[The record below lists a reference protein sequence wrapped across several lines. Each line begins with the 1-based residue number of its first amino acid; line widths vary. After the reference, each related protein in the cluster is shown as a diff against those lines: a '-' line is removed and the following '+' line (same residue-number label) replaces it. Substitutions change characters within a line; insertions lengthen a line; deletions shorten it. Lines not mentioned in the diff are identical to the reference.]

1 MSSATFTLTRGHL
14 LALGALSATLAV
26 LTFLLGIE
34 VGRKRADAPVAS
46 EPAGLVP
53 EEVANGQMEE
63 LISKV
68 EAGRGQ
74 PLDFPSA
81 IVAPPAAGADGVPTS
96 GWAIQVGE
104 FPDEAGAQA
113 LVEKLRAAS
122 LPAYKIAAV
131 VEGHPLHRVRVSGFG
146 SKDSATAESARV
158 AKAAEVSEGVVVPA
172 P

>member
-14 LALGALSATLAV
+14 LALGATSLTLAA

-34 VGRKRADAPVAS
+34 VGRQGGEAPPPP

-53 EEVANGQMEE
+53 KEVAEGQMEE

-68 EAGRGQ
+68 EASRGQ

-81 IVAPPAAGADGVPTS
+81 IVAPPAAGADGVPSS
-96 GWAIQVGE
+96 GWAIQVQA
-104 FPDEAGAQA
+104 FPDEAGAQV
-113 LVEKLRAAS
+113 LVEKLRAAG
-122 LPAYKIAAV
+122 LPAYRISAV
-131 VEGHPLHRVRVSGFG
+131 VEGHPEHRVRVAGFG
-146 SKDSATAESARV
+146 SKDAASAELGRV